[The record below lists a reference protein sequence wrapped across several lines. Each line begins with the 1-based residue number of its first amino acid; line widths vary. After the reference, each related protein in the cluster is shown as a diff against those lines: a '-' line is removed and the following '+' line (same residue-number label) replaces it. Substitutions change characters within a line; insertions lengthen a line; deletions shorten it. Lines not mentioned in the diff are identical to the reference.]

1 MCSIFGYSGKA
12 IPEKELREAFLK
24 TTSRGPD
31 DMRFIP
37 LEKGFMGFQR
47 LAIMGLT
54 PEGMQPFALGGDRL
68 VCNGEIY
75 GFRPVKKELE
85 RKGYV
90 FAGDSD
96 CEILLPLYR
105 EYGVGMFEKLDA
117 EFAMIIY
124 DGEKKEF
131 IAARDPIG
139 IRCSAATTQTG
150 R

>member
-1 MCSIFGYSGKA
+1 MCSIFGYSGKT
-12 IPEKELREAFLK
+12 IPEKELREAFLE

-117 EFAMIIY
+117 EFATGTYRRRRHI
-124 DGEKKEF
+124 F
-131 IAARDPIG
+131 
-139 IRCSAATTQTG
+139 TTASTPYVST
-150 R
+150 

>member
-1 MCSIFGYSGKA
+1 MCSIFGYSGKT

-54 PEGMQPFALGGDRL
+54 RRG
-68 VCNGEIY
+68 C
-75 GFRPVKKELE
+75 
-85 RKGYV
+85 
-90 FAGDSD
+90 S
-96 CEILLPLYR
+96 LLR
-105 EYGVGMFEKLDA
+105 W
-117 EFAMIIY
+117 
-124 DGEKKEF
+124 
-131 IAARDPIG
+131 
-139 IRCSAATTQTG
+139 AATVLSATARYTASD